1 MRAPRSLGNL
11 RGSLPNSL
19 HRSHFPTTGL
29 ALARTDR
36 RSHHRRRHPR
46 PFGPQCPSHRDA
58 RRVHA
63 KKPQPTQGSKPAMIP
78 IFYIRKQGQRGCCPL
93 PLHPKSPPNL
103 TFASLRT
110 IRSCLTIPNT
120 YSTITMPASL
130 RSDCCSPSLRNAVRL
145 PSGIDVHLHRNTQF
159 CSFSDF
165 SSLSLFSENFFHQER
180 VETTIWSWV
189 DLQHLPVCAFRV
201 SSMHCLFYLPRM
213 DSA

>member
-78 IFYIRKQGQRGCCPL
+78 IFYIRKQGQRGCCPF

-145 PSGIDVHLHRNTQF
+145 PSGIDVHLHRNTQA
-159 CSFSDF
+159 
-165 SSLSLFSENFFHQER
+165 E
-180 VETTIWSWV
+180 
-189 DLQHLPVCAFRV
+189 P
-201 SSMHCLFYLPRM
+201 LPRGGH
-213 DSA
+213 SSRQEIRRLLFRPRRVPRLWVEEAISSSSQEQYSVQPFLCPLAN